1 MFGRVSTVDL
11 GLYTNIPDA
20 TNFVYGMGVV
30 AGKKWTGG
38 FAPANNTN
46 DYKVAQVEPNWIE
59 LQDGDVYY
67 PEYSFDGSNIP
78 DFVSLYREENG
89 RSSNKSYRVLVG
101 EGTSSIGPFTLQE
114 AVYFYSVAKKLKP
127 ESDFSAAFT
136 ATAGGSTA
144 SLSSLTETEYIQ
156 NYAGTD
162 TAYSD
167 PYYLFRTSRKNY
179 ISVYGYNN
187 AGDSTSNSSENAAVQ
202 IVSNAREYLRPQDE
216 SNMVNEAYI
225 AVDVDNPDEYYIDG
239 LGFDLFILCQANSY
253 ATSEEG
259 GYAYASTFKE
269 YDLKPLRFRYVA
281 YSYNEET
288 GQDELALELT
298 QVGQTAE
305 YGGATITYV
314 SIPHTYKVGE
324 ITKTHNFYGVI
335 RVGSTSDS
343 GGDNPPQP
351 PAVSVVAPN
360 PEFVV
365 NISEFWPYKTASG
378 QPVYDTTTG
387 AVLNSPL
394 S

>member
-11 GLYTNIPDA
+11 GLYANVTDA
-20 TNFVYGMGVV
+20 TNFVYGVGVV
-30 AGKKWTGG
+30 AGKKWTGSL
-38 FAPANNTN
+38 APATDTN
-46 DYKVAQVEPNWIE
+46 DYRVAQVEPNWIE

-67 PEYSFDGSNIP
+67 PEYSFDGSNLP

-89 RSSNKSYRVLVG
+89 RPSDKSYRVLVG
-101 EGTSSIGPFTLQE
+101 EGTSAIGPFTLQE

-156 NYAGTD
+156 NYAGTS

-167 PYYLFRTSRKNY
+167 PYYLFRASRKNY
-179 ISVYGYNN
+179 ISVNGNN
-187 AGDSTSNSSENAAVQ
+187 YASDSSSNSSENAAVS
-202 IVSNAREYLRPQDE
+202 INTYARQYLRPYGGDMQ
-216 SNMVNEAYI
+216 NTAFI
-225 AVDVDNPDEYYIDG
+225 AVDIDNPDEYYIDG
-239 LGFDLFILCQANSY
+239 LGFDLSILCQASSS

-259 GYAYASTFKE
+259 GYASASTLKE
-269 YDLKPLRFRYVA
+269 YLLKPLRFRYVA
-281 YSYNEET
+281 YSYDEET

-305 YGGATITYV
+305 YGGATLTYV
-314 SIPHTYKVGE
+314 SIPHTYTVGE
-324 ITKTHNFYGVI
+324 ITKTHNFYGVV

-365 NISEFWPYKTASG
+365 NVSEFWPYKTASG
-378 QPVYDTTTG
+378 QPVYDTSTG
-387 AVLNSPL
+387 AVLNSPF

>member
-11 GLYTNIPDA
+11 GLYANIPDA

-30 AGKKWTGG
+30 AGKKWTGNL
-38 FAPANNTN
+38 APANNTN
-46 DYKVAQVEPNWIE
+46 DYRVAQVEPNWIE

-67 PEYSFDGSNIP
+67 PEYSFDGSNLP

-89 RSSNKSYRVLVG
+89 RPSNKSNRVLVG
-101 EGTSSIGPFTLQE
+101 EGTSAIGPFTLQE

-127 ESDFSAAFT
+127 ESDFIAAFS

-162 TAYSD
+162 TYFSD
-167 PYYLFRTSRKNY
+167 PYYLFRVSRKNY
-179 ISVYGYNN
+179 ISVDGYNN
-187 AGDSTSNSSENAAVQ
+187 AGNSTSNTSEGAV
-202 IVSNAREYLRPQDE
+202 VSTNTYAREYVRPYGG
-216 SNMVNEAYI
+216 NMQNTAFI
-225 AVDVDNPDEYYIDG
+225 AVDIDNPNEYYIDG
-239 LGFDLFILCQANSY
+239 LGFDLFVLCEANSY

-259 GYAYASTFKE
+259 GYASASTFKE
-269 YDLKPLRFRYVA
+269 YILKPLRFRYVA
-281 YSYNEET
+281 YSYSEET

-305 YGGATITYV
+305 YGGATLTYV
-314 SIPHTYKVGE
+314 SIPHTYTIGE
-324 ITKTHNFYGVI
+324 ITKTHNFYGVV

-365 NISEFWPYKTASG
+365 DVSEFWPYKNASG
-378 QPVYDTTTG
+378 QPVYNTETG
-387 AVLNSPL
+387 AIVNSPL